1 MRDKSL
7 ETQLR
12 LLTLQLD
19 NWKKLHDLI
28 TYGLDKA
35 RPIISAEQERQFTEV
50 RANLL
55 QETEHVFG
63 VLGVLGELSG
73 RAMNVLQR
81 GVSVRGVRELSC
93 RAQGSQRFVEGA
105 PGQRPVP
112 MLEREHR
119 QIVLVRCQAAQVP
132 RPLPERL
139 RTRVALLRLLHI
151 TALAAHDRHLADR
164 IAGHDVVTDLLCQL
178 ECLHEI
184 RFRAIHGIDVEE
196 CESDVVD
203 RYHHAGRVVQRRE
216 PP

>member
-35 RPIISAEQERQFTEV
+35 RPIISAEQERQFTEI

-81 GVSVRGVRELSC
+81 SVSVRGVRELSN
-93 RAQGSQRFVEGA
+93 E
-105 PGQRPVP
+105 
-112 MLEREHR
+112 
-119 QIVLVRCQAAQVP
+119 
-132 RPLPERL
+132 
-139 RTRVALLRLLHI
+139 
-151 TALAAHDRHLADR
+151 
-164 IAGHDVVTDLLCQL
+164 
-178 ECLHEI
+178 EI
-184 RFRAIHGIDVEE
+184 RRLETEWNGVFE
-196 CESDVVD
+196 
-203 RYHHAGRVVQRRE
+203 VVQRTLDHITSSLANNVAVELRNFGVFQPRLTKPRVGRNPNEPGSSFVIPPRATVKFKAGKIMRQRVEKLSRE
-216 PP
+216 LKEASERKAADQQQSAATVPAS